1 MVAPQPDEALIVD
14 RRVKKILHSI
24 ELMRPI
30 PMVIT
35 RILRSLDEPG
45 SSAGYVSEIVGLDQ
59 ALAANVLQAANS
71 AFLGYGPSCATLKE
85 AVMRLGY
92 KRIRTLVLAVAA
104 SRGMDG
110 SLAGY
115 NMAAGDMW
123 SHSVATA
130 VAAQWFARAIN
141 YTEPEEAY
149 AAGLLH
155 DIGKIVLNK
164 FAEEEYKWV
173 FNSKKKTS
181 STIWETERKT
191 FGIDHAYIGSLMA
204 QKWTFPMILISG
216 IQYHHDPAN
225 AGEYRT
231 LAAITNLANA
241 LTPVDSETLTRLGP
255 RKVDDKTYEILHL
268 SPEQVANMNQ
278 QMVSYYKMNFGTG
291 R

>member
-1 MVAPQPDEALIVD
+1 MVAPQSEEPQIID
-14 RRVKKILHSI
+14 RRVKKILRSI

-45 SSAGYVSEIVGLDQ
+45 SSAGYISEIIGLDQ

-104 SRGMDG
+104 SRGMDQT
-110 SLAGY
+110 LAGY
-115 NMAAGDMW
+115 NMATGDMW

-141 YTEPEEAY
+141 YPEPEEAY
-149 AAGLLH
+149 SAGLLH

-164 FAEEEYKWV
+164 FAEEEYRWV
-173 FNSKKKTS
+173 FTNQQKKSETF
-181 STIWETERKT
+181 WEAERKA
-191 FGIDHAYIGSLMA
+191 FGVDHAYIGSLMA
-204 QKWTFPMILISG
+204 QKWTFPMVLINS
-216 IQYHHDPAN
+216 IQFHHEPAA
-225 AGEYRT
+225 AGEYKA
-231 LAAITNLANA
+231 LAAITNIANA
-241 LTPVDSETLTRLGP
+241 LTPVDPETLSRLGN
-255 RKVDDKTYEILHL
+255 RKIDDESYKILKL
-268 SPEQVANMNQ
+268 NPDQVTAMNQ
-278 QMVSYYKMNFGTG
+278 QMVTYYKMNFGTG

>member
-1 MVAPQPDEALIVD
+1 MVAPQSEEAQIID
-14 RRVKKILHSI
+14 RRVKKILRSI

-45 SSAGYVSEIVGLDQ
+45 SSAGYISEIIGLDQ

-104 SRGMDG
+104 SRGMDQT
-110 SLAGY
+110 LAGY

-141 YTEPEEAY
+141 YPEPEEAY
-149 AAGLLH
+149 SAGLLH

-164 FAEEEYKWV
+164 FAEEEYRWV
-173 FNSKKKTS
+173 FNSRKKQSDTF
-181 STIWETERKT
+181 WETERKA
-191 FGIDHAYIGSLMA
+191 FGVDHAYIGSLMA
-204 QKWTFPMILISG
+204 QKWTFPMVLINS
-216 IQYHHDPAN
+216 IQFHHDPAG
-225 AGEYRT
+225 AGQYKA
-231 LAAITNLANA
+231 LAAITNIANA
-241 LTPVDSETLTRLGP
+241 LTPVDAETLSRLGN
-255 RKVDDKTYEILHL
+255 RKIEDQSYEILNL
-268 SPEQVANMNQ
+268 NPDQISAMNQ
-278 QMVSYYKMNFGTG
+278 QMLTYYKMNFGTG

>member
-1 MVAPQPDEALIVD
+1 MVAPQSDNAAIVD
-14 RRVKKILHSI
+14 RRVKKILRSI

-45 SSAGYVSEIVGLDQ
+45 SSAGDVSEIIGLDQ

-71 AFLGYGPSCATLKE
+71 AFLGYGPSCTTLKE

-104 SRGMDG
+104 SKGMDG
-110 SLAGY
+110 SLSGY

-123 SHSVATA
+123 AHSVATA
-130 VAAQWFARAIN
+130 VAAQWFARAVD
-141 YTEPEEAY
+141 YPEPEEAY
-149 AAGLLH
+149 SAGLLH

-173 FNSKKKTS
+173 FKNKQKLNDTMY
-181 STIWETERKT
+181 ETEQKT
-191 FGIDHAYIGSLMA
+191 FGVDHAYIGSLMA
-204 QKWTFPMILISG
+204 QKWTFPHVLIDA
-216 IQYHHDPAN
+216 IQFHHNPSD
-225 AGEYRT
+225 GGDHKQ

-241 LTPVDSETLTRLGP
+241 LTPVDSETLSRLGP
-255 RKVDDKTYEILHL
+255 RKVDEKTYEILKIT
-268 SPEQVANMNQ
+268 PERVTTMNN

>member
-1 MVAPQPDEALIVD
+1 MESPQTDDALVIE
-14 RRVKKILHSI
+14 RRVKKILRSI

-45 SSAGYVSEIVGLDQ
+45 SSAGYVSEIIGLDQ

-104 SRGMDG
+104 SSGMDS

-115 NMAAGDMW
+115 NLAAGDMW
-123 SHSVATA
+123 AHSVATA

-141 YTEPEEAY
+141 YSEPEEAY

-164 FAEEEYKWV
+164 FIEEDYRWV
-173 FNSKKKTS
+173 FNNQKKINT
-181 STIWETERKT
+181 TLIETERKT
-191 FGIDHAYIGSLMA
+191 FGVDHSYIGSLMA
-204 QKWTFPMILISG
+204 QKWTFPMVLINA
-216 IQYHHDPAN
+216 IQFHHNPGT
-225 AGEYRT
+225 AGDHKA
-231 LAAITNLANA
+231 LAAITNVANA
-241 LTPVDSETLTRLGP
+241 LTPVDPETLSRLGP
-255 RKVDDKTYEILHL
+255 RQVDDVSYSILRITPDQL
-268 SPEQVANMNQ
+268 MAMNN
-278 QMVSYYKMNFGTG
+278 QMVTYYKMNFGVG

>member
-1 MVAPQPDEALIVD
+1 MVSPQEDNESIID
-14 RRVKKILHSI
+14 RRVKKILRSI

-45 SSAGYVSEIVGLDQ
+45 SSAGYVSEIIGLDQ

-71 AFLGYGPSCATLKE
+71 AFLGYGPSCTTLKE

-104 SRGMDG
+104 SKGMDG

-123 SHSVATA
+123 AHSVATA
-130 VAAQWFARAIN
+130 VAAQWFARAVD

-149 AAGLLH
+149 SAGLLH

-173 FNSKKKTS
+173 FKNKQRTS
-181 STIWETERKT
+181 ETVNETELKT
-191 FGIDHAYIGSLMA
+191 FGVDHAYIGSLMA
-204 QKWTFPMILISG
+204 QKWTLPSVLVAA
-216 IQYHHDPAN
+216 IQYHHDPSKGGAHKQ
-225 AGEYRT
+225 
-231 LAAITNLANA
+231 LAAITNLADA
-241 LTPVDSETLTRLGP
+241 LTPVDSETLSRLGP
-255 RKVDDKTYEILHL
+255 RNVDEKTYEILNVT
-268 SPEQVANMNQ
+268 PERVAAMNS

>member
-1 MVAPQPDEALIVD
+1 MVAPQEDNDAIVA
-14 RRVKKILHSI
+14 RRVKKILRSI

-45 SSAGYVSEIVGLDQ
+45 SSAGYISEIIGLDQ

-71 AFLGYGPSCATLKE
+71 AFLGYGPSCTTLKE

-92 KRIRTLVLAVAA
+92 KRIRTLVVAVAA
-104 SRGMDG
+104 SKGMDG

-123 SHSVATA
+123 AHSVATA
-130 VAAQWFARAIN
+130 VAAQWFARAVD
-141 YTEPEEAY
+141 YPEPEEAY
-149 AAGLLH
+149 SAGLLH

-173 FNSKKKTS
+173 FKNKQRS
-181 STIWETERKT
+181 SETAVEAEQKT
-191 FGIDHAYIGSLMA
+191 FGVDHAYIGSLMA
-204 QKWTFPMILISG
+204 KKWTLPPVLVEA
-216 IQYHHDPAN
+216 IQFHHDPSN
-225 AGEYRT
+225 GGEHRQ

-241 LTPVDSETLTRLGP
+241 LSPVDPETLSRLGP
-255 RKVDDKTYEILHL
+255 RKVDDKTFEILKIT
-268 SPEQVANMNQ
+268 PERVDTMNN

>member
-1 MVAPQPDEALIVD
+1 MVSPQTDDAALID
-14 RRVKKILHSI
+14 RRVKKILRSI

-35 RILRSLDEPG
+35 RVLRSLDEPG
-45 SSAGYVSEIVGLDQ
+45 SSAGYISEIIGLDQ

-71 AFLGYGPSCATLKE
+71 AFLGYGPSCTTLKE

-104 SRGMDG
+104 SQGMDQ

-141 YTEPEEAY
+141 YPEPEEAY

-155 DIGKIVLNK
+155 DIGKMVLNK
-164 FAEEEYKWV
+164 FAEEDYRWV
-173 FNSKKKTS
+173 FNARKKP
-181 STIWETERKT
+181 STTFWETERLA
-191 FGIDHAYIGSLMA
+191 FGVDHAYIGSLMA
-204 QKWTFPMILISG
+204 QKWTFPMILINA
-216 IQYHHDPAN
+216 IQYHHEPEE
-225 AGEYRT
+225 AGDHKV
-231 LAAITNLANA
+231 LAAITNIANA
-241 LTPVDSETLTRLGP
+241 LTPVDDETLSRLGI
-255 RKVDDKTYEILHL
+255 RKIHEKSYEILKL
-268 SPEQVANMNQ
+268 TTDKVEVMNQ

>member
-1 MVAPQPDEALIVD
+1 MVAPLDKEAALD
-14 RRVKKILHSI
+14 NRVKKILRSI

-30 PMVIT
+30 PMVIS
-35 RILRSLDEPG
+35 RVLRSLDEPG
-45 SSAGYVSEIVGLDQ
+45 SSAGYISEIIGLDA

-104 SRGMDG
+104 SRGLEG

-115 NMAAGDMW
+115 QLAAGDMW

-141 YTEPEEAY
+141 YPEPEEAY

-155 DIGKIVLNK
+155 DIGKMVLNK

-173 FNSKKKTS
+173 FNARKNKN
-181 STIWETERKT
+181 TIRETEILA
-191 FGIDHAYIGSLMA
+191 FGVDHAYVGSLMA
-204 QKWTFPMILISG
+204 QKWTFPPILVNA
-216 IQYHHDPAN
+216 IQYHHDPLQ
-225 AGEYRT
+225 AGEFQL
-231 LAAITNLANA
+231 LAAITNVANA
-241 LTPVDSETLTRLGP
+241 LTPVDSETLSRLGP
-255 RKVDDKTYEILHL
+255 RKIEDASYNLLHL
-268 SPEQVANMNQ
+268 SPEQVATMNE
-278 QMVSYYKMNFGTG
+278 QMVTYYKMSFGSG

>member
-1 MVAPQPDEALIVD
+1 MVSPETDDALLID
-14 RRVKKILHSI
+14 KRVKKILRSI

-30 PMVIT
+30 PMVIS
-35 RILRSLDEPG
+35 RVMRSLDEPG
-45 SSAGYVSEIVGLDQ
+45 SSAGYISEIIGLDQ

-71 AFLGYGPSCATLKE
+71 AFLGYGPSCTTLKE

-104 SRGMDG
+104 SRGMDQ

-130 VAAQWFARAIN
+130 VAAQWFARAVN
-141 YTEPEEAY
+141 YPEPEEAY

-155 DIGKIVLNK
+155 DIGKMVLNK
-164 FAEEEYKWV
+164 FAEEDYRWV
-173 FNSKKKTS
+173 FNSLKKPNT
-181 STIWETERKT
+181 TFWEAERAA
-191 FGIDHAYIGSLMA
+191 FGVDHAYIGSLMV
-204 QKWTFPMILISG
+204 QKWTFPMVLINA
-216 IQYHHDPAN
+216 IQYHHDPDMAKEN
-225 AGEYRT
+225 RN
-231 LAAITNLANA
+231 LAAITNIANA
-241 LTPVDSETLTRLGP
+241 LTPVDAETLSRLGV
-255 RKVDDKTYEILHL
+255 RKIDEKSYEILKI
-268 SPEQVANMNQ
+268 SPDQVSAMNQ

>member
-1 MVAPQPDEALIVD
+1 MVAPQSDNTAIID
-14 RRVKKILHSI
+14 RRVKKILRSI

-35 RILRSLDEPG
+35 RIMRSLDEPG
-45 SSAGYVSEIVGLDQ
+45 SSAGYVSEIIGLDQ

-71 AFLGYGPSCATLKE
+71 AFLGYGPSCTTLKE

-123 SHSVATA
+123 AHSVATA
-130 VAAQWFARAIN
+130 VAAQWFARAVD
-141 YTEPEEAY
+141 YLEPEEAY
-149 AAGLLH
+149 SAGLLH

-173 FNSKKKTS
+173 FKNQQKQNE
-181 STIWETERKT
+181 TIFETEKKT
-191 FGIDHAYIGSLMA
+191 FGVDHAYIGSLMA
-204 QKWTFPMILISG
+204 QKWTFPQVLINA
-216 IQYHHDPAN
+216 IQYHHNPEG
-225 AGEYRT
+225 AGEYKQ

-241 LTPVDSETLTRLGP
+241 LTPVDPETLTRLGP
-255 RKVDDKTYEILHL
+255 RKVNEASYDILKIT
-268 SPEQVANMNQ
+268 PDRVAAMNS
-278 QMVSYYKMNFGTG
+278 QMVTYYKMNFGTG

>member
-1 MVAPQPDEALIVD
+1 MVSPQVD
-14 RRVKKILHSI
+14 DGSIIDKRVKKILRSI

-115 NMAAGDMW
+115 SMAAGDMW
-123 SHSVATA
+123 AHSVATA

-164 FAEEEYKWV
+164 FAEEEYRWT
-173 FNSKKKTS
+173 FNTKKKLS

-191 FGIDHAYIGSLMA
+191 FGVDHAYIGSLMA
-204 QKWTFPMILISG
+204 QKWTFPMVLISA
-216 IQYHHDPAN
+216 IQFHHEPN
-225 AGEYRT
+225 AAGDYKA
-231 LAAITNLANA
+231 LAAITNIANA
-241 LTPVDSETLTRLGP
+241 LTPVDPETLSRLGP
-255 RKVDDKTYEILHL
+255 RKIEDVDYDILRL
-268 SPEQVANMNQ
+268 TPDQVSAMNT
-278 QMVSYYKMNFGTG
+278 QMVTYYKMNFGTG

>member
-1 MVAPQPDEALIVD
+1 MVTPQTDNALIID

-45 SSAGYVSEIVGLDQ
+45 SSAGYISEIVGLDQ

-110 SLAGY
+110 TLAGY

-123 SHSVATA
+123 AHSVATA
-130 VAAQWFARAIN
+130 VAAQWFAHAID
-141 YTEPEEAY
+141 YPEPEEAY

-164 FAEEEYKWV
+164 FAEQEYRWV
-173 FNSKKKTS
+173 FNANKKQEMT
-181 STIWETERKT
+181 TWEIEKKT
-191 FGIDHAYIGSLMA
+191 FGVDHAYIGSLMA
-204 QKWTFPMILISG
+204 QKWTFPMVLTNA
-216 IQYHHDPAN
+216 IQFHHDPAA
-225 AGEYRT
+225 AGEFRA
-231 LAAITNLANA
+231 LAAISNLANA
-241 LTPVDSETLTRLGP
+241 LSPVDPETLSRLGP
-255 RKVDDKTYEILHL
+255 RKVEDVTYEILKL
-268 SPEQVANMNQ
+268 TPDQVTNMNN
-278 QMVSYYKMNFGTG
+278 QMVTYYKMNFGTG